1 MGNRLSQDYASKKIS
16 AQEAAAMVES
26 GQSIHLGGAANVA
39 TIIGKYLAQRAHELT
54 DVLVQ
59 TYVDTAN
66 YDFCQAD
73 PEGRA
78 FNWYSGFLL
87 GHVRPLSKQRG
98 VGVYIPESWHAAPGI
113 YRQSLHFDYFFVVTA
128 PMDNKGFF
136 NFGLTSGHNRA
147 IADVSDKV
155 VVIERADMP
164 VIYGGYEEG
173 LHLSCVDYVVKDDEF
188 ETFCLPQIQSK
199 PEDRM
204 IAENIMEAGLIRD
217 GATLQIGIGG
227 LPNAVLDSLSQ
238 SGIKDCGLHTEM
250 LTSKMVDLIENGVV
264 TNSRK
269 KMDRHKSVFTFCLG
283 DRALYDYADRNAG
296 FSLYPVDYT
305 NNPMVIARQPSM
317 FSLNS
322 AISVDLNG
330 QVASEQVNSGLRPRQ
345 ISGTGGQLD
354 FVMGTLLSQDQ
365 KGVSVLALYSRYKDT
380 SRIVPLMDQGA
391 AITVPRSLTQYVA
404 TEWGVVNLRGLDNG
418 SRARA
423 LISIAH
429 PDFREEL
436 SRQARDLGL
445 ISYEPGIRKQRGVVV
460 ARS

>member
-1 MGNRLSQDYASKKIS
+1 MGTRLSRDYTSKTIS
-16 AQEAAAMVES
+16 AQEAAALVRS
-26 GQSIHLGGAANVA
+26 GQCIHLGGAANLA
-39 TIIGKYLAQRAHELT
+39 AIIGKYLAKRADELT

-59 TYVDTAN
+59 TYIDTT
-66 YDFCQAD
+66 DHEFCRAD

-78 FNWYSGFLL
+78 FHWCSGFLL

-113 YRQSLHFDYFFVVTA
+113 YRRQLHFDYFFTVTA
-128 PMDNKGFF
+128 PMDDKGFF

-147 IADVSDKV
+147 IADVADKV
-155 VVIERADMP
+155 VVIEREDMP

-173 LHLSCVDYVVKDDEF
+173 LHISNVDYVVQDKEF
-188 ETFCLPQIQSK
+188 ATFCLPEIQSK

-204 IAENIMEAGLIRD
+204 IAENIMEAGLIKD

-227 LPNAVLDSLSQ
+227 LPNAILDSLAR

-269 KMDRHKSVFTFCLG
+269 QRDRHKSVFTFCLG
-283 DRALYDYADRNAG
+283 DRNLYDYAHRHPG

-305 NNPMVIARQPSM
+305 NNPTVIAAQPDM

-330 QVASEQVNSGLRPRQ
+330 QVASEQVMAGARPRQ

-365 KGVSVLALYSRYKDT
+365 KGTSVLALYSRYKDQ
-380 SRIVPLMDQGA
+380 SRIVPLLDQGA
-391 AITVPRSLTQYVA
+391 SITVPRSLTQYVA
-404 TEWGVVNLRGLDNG
+404 TEWGVANLRGLSND

-423 LISIAH
+423 LIAIAH
-429 PDFREEL
+429 PEFRETL

-445 ISYEPGIRKQRGVVV
+445 ISYAPSKREQKGVVF
-460 ARS
+460 ARP